1 MKKSLCPMVSFTPCV
16 IVEIEYFSVITIGVG
31 RVVGNGLEL
40 RGTSSSDWLLDDF
53 SDASAGLELGC
64 RADIELQLAEVLEAL
79 ATAVTFVVSL

>member
-16 IVEIEYFSVITIGVG
+16 IVEIEYFSIGVG